1 MLAASN
7 AAIAKI
13 QAYQR
18 FVHEKLMLAERQIH
32 TLIPLLGAHG
42 INVDGI
48 AGAYVTGSHATSFQ
62 VEEGNSLCVPLN
74 ATSKR
79 TWKRQE
85 SAEKFVQQV
94 VSEVQAAGIRLELN
108 QFSFV
113 HREDRVQEKD
123 LSPGERTVNVTL
135 SV

>member
-48 AGAYVTGSHATSFQ
+48 AGAYVT
-62 VEEGNSLCVPLN
+62 EEGNSLCVPLN